1 MAIRRRTSRP
11 CASAASSGEAPAV
24 SLWQCCAV
32 VGTRDGCFPSH
43 YPSSDERG
51 LGSSGWTGR
60 GKPATV
66 PHSTNQPRGR
76 NENVDPDHLGGTG
89 FIGRCLI
96 SLLAKRGDR
105 LHGHQS
111 ADRGFLR
118 IRQAGPRHALDDVMN
133 ALNSAKPSRVINLA
147 YFLGSDPPRG
157 RFAACRR
164 PLDWRSVILGR
175 RR

>member
-1 MAIRRRTSRP
+1 M
-11 CASAASSGEAPAV
+11 

-96 SLLAKRGDR
+96 PLLAKRGEEIACMDINP
-105 LHGHQS
+105 QT
-111 ADRGFLR
+111 ADFSEYGKQVR
-118 IRQAGPRHALDDVMN
+118 VM
-133 ALNSAKPSRVINLA
+133 
-147 YFLGSDPPRG
+147 
-157 RFAACRR
+157 
-164 PLDWRSVILGR
+164 RSTMS
-175 RR
+175 